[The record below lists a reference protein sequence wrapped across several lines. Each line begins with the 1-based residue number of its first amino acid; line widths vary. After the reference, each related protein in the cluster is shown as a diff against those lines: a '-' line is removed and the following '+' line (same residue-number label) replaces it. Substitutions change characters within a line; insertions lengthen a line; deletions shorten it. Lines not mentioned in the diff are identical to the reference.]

1 MSEAIRSQSVAEA
14 RGLHRTFTG
23 AAGGDI
29 RVLRGVD
36 LDIHAGETIAI
47 VGPSGTGKST
57 LLHALGGLDR
67 PTSGTIL
74 LADRSLAGLNDS
86 DLAELRNRYVGFV
99 FQFHH
104 LLRDFSALENVMI
117 PQLIAGRSS
126 GDARG
131 RARELL
137 DQVGLSHREGHRPNQ
152 LSGGEQQRAAVA
164 RALANEPP
172 VLLADEP
179 SGNLDV
185 ETSERLHEI
194 LFSLADTHGT
204 ALVVVTHDLA
214 LAGRTDRML
223 QLSAGVLHPVDHDG
237 ETGTGD

>member
-1 MSEAIRSQSVAEA
+1 MSEAIRSQPVVEA
-14 RGLHRTFTG
+14 RDVHRTFAG
-23 AAGGDI
+23 VAAGGDI

-74 LADRSLAGLNDS
+74 LAGRSLAGLNDT

-126 GDARG
+126 TDARN
-131 RARELL
+131 RARLLL
-137 DQVGLSHREGHRPNQ
+137 DQVGISHREDHRPSQ
-152 LSGGEQQRAAVA
+152 LSGG
-164 RALANEPP
+164 
-172 VLLADEP
+172 
-179 SGNLDV
+179 
-185 ETSERLHEI
+185 
-194 LFSLADTHGT
+194 
-204 ALVVVTHDLA
+204 
-214 LAGRTDRML
+214 
-223 QLSAGVLHPVDHDG
+223 
-237 ETGTGD
+237 

>member
-1 MSEAIRSQSVAEA
+1 MSEAIRSQPVAQA
-14 RGLHRTFTG
+14 QGVHQTFAG
-23 AAGGDI
+23 AGGGDI

-67 PTSGTIL
+67 PTSGTVL
-74 LADRSLAGLNDS
+74 LAGRSLAGLNDTS
-86 DLAELRNRYVGFV
+86 LAELRNRYVGFV

-126 GDARG
+126 GEARD
-131 RARELL
+131 RARQLL
-137 DQVGLSHREGHRPNQ
+137 DQVGLSHREDHRPNQ

-179 SGNLDV
+179 SGNLDI
-185 ETSERLHEI
+185 ETSERLHEV
-194 LFSLADTHGT
+194 LFSLAQKHGT
-204 ALVVVTHDLA
+204 AMVVVTHDLE
-214 LAGRTDRML
+214 LARRTDRML
-223 QLSAGVLHPVDHDG
+223 QLSAGVLNPVGSDG
-237 ETGTGD
+237 QADT